1 MIHHRPRRPEFDLA
15 PLNFLPMTSQCPAQD
30 TGDPFASC
38 FCSAAVV
45 AGRWKIDGQQNL
57 FRINLF
63 YWEDPVRGLW
73 IVMQKYKEKKKKTV
87 ESGDNFCYLKQNR
100 TDGFMKTNVVK
111 WHRRCCQDA
120 HPQKLSS
127 SATAINNCRGCVD
140 AVRTNDST
148 FWYNDKATAY
158 SDWSRLSLFHV
169 ETGKYKQSPLIKAR
183 KYFRW
188 FSFGDETKSLLGR
201 RTTQPHHNKMK
212 VVASTWQA
220 WWMSLINYLQSIG
233 DCFQDHSNS
242 FF

>member
-1 MIHHRPRRPEFDLA
+1 
-15 PLNFLPMTSQCPAQD
+15 
-30 TGDPFASC
+30 
-38 FCSAAVV
+38 
-45 AGRWKIDGQQNL
+45 
-57 FRINLF
+57 
-63 YWEDPVRGLW
+63 
-73 IVMQKYKEKKKKTV
+73 
-87 ESGDNFCYLKQNR
+87 
-100 TDGFMKTNVVK
+100 MKTNVVK

-201 RTTQPHHNKMK
+201 RTTQPHQNKMK
-212 VVASTWQA
+212 VVAPTWQA
-220 WWMSLINYLQSIG
+220 WRMSLINYLQSIG
-233 DCFQDHSNS
+233 DCFQDNSNS
-242 FF
+242 FLNAQFIPVSSIGFVHRLSNKRIRSSIYYLNKMHFKLNSFFYPLITRGAADAERSCDGNTTLHFGQANFLSCSPVHAHVGVWYLRDINLLTYT